1 MPEITSI
8 EQQINDLGNKVGRL
22 QGEYNMLVKDQTK
35 SQTLINKYEE
45 ESVITSQAVELLTK
59 VQEVTRDKVKNK
71 FEDLV
76 SYALRFIT
84 QEDYRFILDFDKRG
98 NLGELDFKVLSPNG
112 EEPENPVDQNG
123 EGIKDIIGVA
133 LRAVLME
140 VSNPKINGFLVFD
153 ESFKQLSKGNL
164 ELAWEFIKQLNKKLD
179 RQIIFITHCPL
190 FIENS
195 ENLIEIK

>member
-84 QEDYRFILDFDKRG
+84 QEDYKFILDFDKRG

-179 RQIIFITHCPL
+179 RQVIFITHCPV

-195 ENLIEIK
+195 DNLIEIK